1 MSEELKPGCHI
12 CMYAEIIKGTV
23 DTRPEYLCKGRRG
36 RRPADYYCPQYKKDT
51 RPEPEP
57 GIAIGGF
64 DPSSLH
70 KPTFARPEPEPTE
83 WTKLIRDYIEDFI
96 YAEKHGTARVH
107 NPRPLVRDII
117 HCCDVI
123 DRLEAENKA
132 KDEKHIEDQAALKFM
147 NEKWCKQV
155 DRIAALRGDL
165 ELKAKRIAELEGA
178 FGIGETWP
186 LLACLKR
193 LINAAEHL
201 FEDHA
206 CDRHGYEADGYAMI
220 WARGY
225 VKQIS
230 EALNKN
236 PKPKG

>member
-1 MSEELKPGCHI
+1 MNFEHCDECGKKRP
-12 CMYAEIIKGTV
+12 
-23 DTRPEYLCKGRRG
+23 DT
-36 RRPADYYCPQYKKDT
+36 
-51 RPEPEP
+51 
-57 GIAIGGF
+57 
-64 DPSSLH
+64 
-70 KPTFARPEPEPTE
+70 RPEPEPTE

-117 HCCDVI
+117 HCCDII
-123 DRLEAENKA
+123 DHLAAENKA
-132 KDEKHIEDQAALKFM
+132 QRDELA
-147 NEKWCKQV
+147 KQV
-155 DRIAALRGDL
+155 DVIMESNRAIIAQV
-165 ELKAKRIAELEGA
+165 KRIAELEGA

-236 PKPKG
+236 QAKG